1 MNQIEREELV
11 ERYLA
16 GEMSQAQE
24 ADFFLNVAV
33 DGDLQRTLKAFQV
46 MDRFIQGDREHT
58 AAETGR
64 YRQRIMGIL
73 AATPGAAIGTVAGT
87 AAGSSSGAGAAG
99 AAGTGAASGAS
110 TVGAAAAGGFLKTVV
125 AVVVGGSL
133 VGGTAL
139 VINHYQA
146 PEPVRVVAPATES
159 PRILPP
165 TISAPPA
172 AAAPAAAAPAATA
185 PTTGAPAGT
194 PSQVPAADGAGP
206 EGQAAASGD
215 VNGIAQHRPHRA
227 NVRSGS
233 AHQATAASG
242 HTRPTQ
248 PVKLGTTNTST
259 PMRVTVDDSKA
270 NGKK

>member
-16 GEMSQAQE
+16 GEMNQAQE

-58 AAETGR
+58 VTENSR

-73 AATPGAAIGTVAGT
+73 AATPGAAVGTIAGT

-99 AAGTGAASGAS
+99 ASGTGAASGAS

-139 VINHYQA
+139 VINHYQT
-146 PEPVRVVAPATES
+146 PEPVRAVAPATES
-159 PRILPP
+159 PRIAPPSLP
-165 TISAPPA
+165 APPA
-172 AAAPAAAAPAATA
+172 AGAATV
-185 PTTGAPAGT
+185 T
-194 PSQVPAADGAGP
+194 PSQTPAADGVAIESQASTP
-206 EGQAAASGD
+206 EG
-215 VNGIAQHRPHRA
+215 VTGIAQHRPHRA
-227 NVRSGS
+227 NVRSG
-233 AHQATAASG
+233 HQANTASSSTKPA
-242 HTRPTQ
+242 Q

-270 NGKK
+270 SGKK